1 MDSQALSDSISDLT
15 SSLGDP
21 TRRGIYI
28 AVREAPEPA
37 TASQIAD
44 LFSIHP
50 NVARHHLDRL
60 ADDGYL
66 IIGHSESLH
75 KISNDFRLIGK
86 TIYSKAG

>member
-1 MDSQALSDSISDLT
+1 MDTKSLSQSIGDLT

-60 ADDGYL
+60 T
-66 IIGHSESLH
+66 SS
-75 KISNDFRLIGK
+75 DFIRASPPRPG
-86 TIYSKAG
+86 